1 MNSIPWLTYG
11 SSVEGQCASSRKGLS
26 DYSVTLP
33 LGVECCLG
41 NLLNIVTSGIGEVM
55 NEFLNE
61 IDYEFIVIFNN
72 ASFSLKPMEPLL

>member
-1 MNSIPWLTYG
+1 M
-11 SSVEGQCASSRKGLS
+11 EGQCASSRKGLS

-41 NLLNIVTSGIGEVM
+41 NLLNIVTSGLGEVM
-55 NEFLNE
+55 NEII

-72 ASFSLKPMEPLL
+72 ASFSLKPMEPCCDEW